1 MVPPEDT
8 VGLII
13 WSAVE
18 LAVMLFCVGL
28 PTLAPLYRRRDFDKS
43 GFQQSGHYDERR
55 SSKVRL
61 TDFDGQGQYTTTVLT
76 GDKFPVNHE
85 QYFENHGDEET
96 ARVDGNN
103 SIHIHTEL
111 QIKQNRATSVSRAD
125 TRTQGRAIG

>member
-1 MVPPEDT
+1 MAPPEDT

-76 GDKFPVNHE
+76 GDKFPVNSE
-85 QYFENHGDEET
+85 QYISDEEA
-96 ARVDGNN
+96 ARMDRNN
-103 SIHIHTEL
+103 
-111 QIKQNRATSVSRAD
+111 QIYVKTKLEIRENRATSVSCDD
-125 TRTQGRAIG
+125 TENQGRAIG

>member
-76 GDKFPVNHE
+76 GDKFPVNSE
-85 QYFENHGDEET
+85 QYISDEEA
-96 ARVDGNN
+96 ARMDRNN
-103 SIHIHTEL
+103 
-111 QIKQNRATSVSRAD
+111 QIYVKTKLEIRENRATSVSCDD
-125 TRTQGRAIG
+125 TENQGRAIG

>member
-76 GDKFPVNHE
+76 GDKFPLNSE
-85 QYFENHGDEET
+85 QYIKYHSDEEG
-96 ARVDGNN
+96 ARMDRNDR
-103 SIHIHTEL
+103 IHIQTEL
-111 QIKQNRATSVSRAD
+111 EIRENRATSVSRDD
-125 TRTQGRAIG
+125 TENQGRAIR

>member
-1 MVPPEDT
+1 MAPPEDT

-18 LAVMLFCVGL
+18 LAVTLFCVGL

-76 GDKFPVNHE
+76 GDKFPVNSE
-85 QYFENHGDEET
+85 QYISDEEA
-96 ARVDGNN
+96 ARMDRNN
-103 SIHIHTEL
+103 
-111 QIKQNRATSVSRAD
+111 QIYVKTKLEIRENRATSVSCDD
-125 TRTQGRAIG
+125 TENQGRAIG